1 MVHPEFESLGD
12 DKKVDMGSNR
22 GKPTTL
28 EKAESPCPQ
37 VSFTMRWGCLT
48 MSMWD
53 KNFML
58 DVLFFMSVPNGVLF
72 DAPYA
77 SRGMLSVKGAA

>member
-1 MVHPEFESLGD
+1 MLRTWGD
-12 DKKVDMGSNR
+12 DKNVDMGSNR
-22 GKPTTL
+22 GKAHYL

-37 VSFTMRWGCLT
+37 VSFTMRWGCLA
-48 MSMWD
+48 MSMLA

-58 DVLFFMSVPNGVLF
+58 DVLLSMCDQNGALF

-77 SRGMLSVKGAA
+77 NRGQLFVKGVA